1 MMESKGTS
9 ITTGVLKDN
18 KPVDLQVGQ
27 ELMIMTDFAIDGDNT
42 KITTSYKE
50 LDTTVVLG
58 SSICVSL
65 EQSTT
70 EFARMEVI
78 EIQEVSEGQKASS
91 ED

>member
-1 MMESKGTS
+1 
-9 ITTGVLKDN
+9 
-18 KPVDLQVGQ
+18 
-27 ELMIMTDFAIDGDNT
+27 MIMTDFAIDGDNT

-78 EIQEVSEGQKASS
+78 EIQEVS
-91 ED
+91 